1 MYDSNPRNQ
10 AFNRPTARP
19 DRAAPPSKAAA
30 ALPAAE
36 AQLLGVIERAL
47 ERQQARQ
54 AATADAPPLVSRIE
68 TILGKRL
75 EAANDVESEVVEPR
89 PVLSESEVAR
99 PPANVNRSPSA
110 VGARVSKTRRLQP
123 LLMIGLMC
131 AMGGA
136 SGTLIPA
143 EPARYSAEGKL
154 GMEGASQGRA
164 EMVKAA
170 EKTLLSSRTI
180 AATVAALKLDHDSEF
195 SGLSSDALA
204 VAFDLIAADGAAADP
219 VSRAEASL
227 ASAIQTATDPHAGT
241 VDFKVTTGSVE
252 KSARIAGYLAS
263 MMTSAGTANA
273 VAEGGSLKKAD
284 DAAQLELSS
293 FTQKSGEGNVKV
305 ATDLRQQIG
314 SVDTELKAA
323 EQRIVSAQDRV
334 RRLKTAKV
342 GDVLAGTLDADLM
355 SPELVERR
363 DKDVAAQLS
372 LSQLS
377 VNLGPRHPRLQ
388 AQQAEVD
395 GARAAVGDEL
405 ARLLREAND
414 EIKSATTDKR
424 QLSDRRNALIAQ
436 SKDTGVDLAKLTE
449 LRDKASA
456 ARDRLEDAI
465 TTGSVPGAVS
475 MQLLKGVQVVAVP
488 ADQGWLPP
496 LLGALA
502 GLAFGFA
509 TVSVKARATLA
520 AFPRKEPSL
529 RTGAQEPATASS
541 PLAAPVET
549 SQDMAAIRADLAAM
563 RQRLHTR
570 SATS

>member
-1 MYDSNPRNQ
+1 MYDSNPRNK
-10 AFNRPTARP
+10 AFDRSTARP
-19 DRAAPPSKAAA
+19 DRGATPFNAAT

-47 ERQQARQ
+47 EQQRARQ
-54 AATADAPPLVSRIE
+54 VDTTDAPPLVSRIE

-75 EAANDVESEVVEPR
+75 EAANDVESTLVEPQPVVAEPEAVR
-89 PVLSESEVAR
+89 PA
-99 PPANVNRSPSA
+99 ANLNQAPLA
-110 VGARVSKTRRLQP
+110 VGAPVAKPRRLQP
-123 LLMIGLMC
+123 LFMIGLMC
-131 AMGGA
+131 ALGAA

-143 EPARYSAEGKL
+143 EPARYSAEGRL
-154 GMEGASQGRA
+154 SIQGTGQGRV

-170 EKTLLSSRTI
+170 ERTLLSSNTV
-180 AATVAALKLDHDSEF
+180 AATVAALKLDRDAEF
-195 SGLSSDALA
+195 SGASSDAFA

-227 ASAIQTATDPHAGT
+227 ASAIQTASDPHAGT
-241 VDFKVTTGSVE
+241 VDFKVTTGSVA
-252 KSARIAGYLAS
+252 KSTRIAGYLAS
-263 MMTSAGTANA
+263 ILTGAGAATA
-273 VAEGGSLKKAD
+273 VAEGGSLKKAV

-323 EQRIVSAQDRV
+323 EQRTVTAQDRV

-355 SPELVERR
+355 SPTLVERR
-363 DKDVAAQLS
+363 DKDVAAQLA

-377 VNLGPRHPRLQ
+377 VSLGPRHPQLQ

-395 GARAAVGDEL
+395 SVRAAVGDEL
-405 ARLLREAND
+405 ARLLRDAND

-436 SKDTGVDLAKLTE
+436 SKDTGVDLAKLIE

-456 ARDRLEDAI
+456 ARSRLDDAI
-465 TTGSVPGAVS
+465 TTGSVPGAGGV
-475 MQLLKGVQVVAVP
+475 QLLKAVQVAAVP

-502 GLAFGFA
+502 GLAFGL
-509 TVSVKARATLA
+509 ATLSVEA
-520 AFPRKEPSL
+520 RTILAVPTRKEPSM
-529 RTGAQEPATASS
+529 RTIAREPAIVTPSS
-541 PLAAPVET
+541 APVET

-570 SATS
+570 SSTS